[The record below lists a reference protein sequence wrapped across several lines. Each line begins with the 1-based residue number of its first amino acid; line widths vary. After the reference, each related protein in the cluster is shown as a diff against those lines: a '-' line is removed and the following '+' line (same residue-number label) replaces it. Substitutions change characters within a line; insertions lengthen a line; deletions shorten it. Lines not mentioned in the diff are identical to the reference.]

1 MPTKIFIPAVTLIE
15 LLVVIAVLGILATVV
30 GPNIS
35 NWNCRQETKND
46 FAELNGFLTTLR
58 IEAVN
63 RNRTMFA
70 SVRRAGRDNNAL
82 IKAYQGP
89 EGKKKTCKNNA
100 EWIYLGQ
107 QDIFDYESESHLEN
121 FNNTVCFNADGTATG
136 GVHKGYTLGRMC
148 GDTYLQYKN
157 QIFGATGF
165 INKEKYNLKTSK
177 WDEL

>member
-58 IEAVN
+58 FEAAN
-63 RNRTMFA
+63 RNRTMMA
-70 SVRRAGRDNNAL
+70 RVYRGGDNP
-82 IKAYQGP
+82 IIMAYMGP
-89 EGKKKTCKNNA
+89 ADKKKSCSGGGWNYRGRGVN
-100 EWIYLGQ
+100 
-107 QDIFDYESESHLEN
+107 DILDYKSESRLTN
-121 FNNTVCFNADGTATG
+121 YTRDVCFNADGSATAAS
-136 GVHKGYTLGRMC
+136 YTMSRQC
-148 GDTYLQYKN
+148 DSKKHQYKN